1 MPKQNSFSNLLELS
15 FIKQKKKI
23 CDIWIIQN

>member
-15 FIKQKKKI
+15 FIKQKKI